1 MSADD
6 VPSPE
11 PVSSD
16 KLQKMNEKEF
26 DQFKQQMDQ
35 QAKKMLAT
43 KKSGEKSED
52 LPGSDIPSLEEFVK
66 QEEKNKKEE
75 EKREKKERKK
85 DRKQQKKGKK
95 REKKM
100 EKKIAKMD
108 KKKLIQKQKEE
119 IKAEKAEKKAAKAR
133 RAAAEGETTKKRSR
147 LATRLHEIIKDSSK
161 LAGDNLEKEQ
171 RNLEKKQRKR
181 EAKARRKMREIARL
195 ELDVKILWQRLERKD
210 KKITQLCAR
219 RDRLS
224 HHVHDF
230 GITDFKLDFRIGEY
244 KRRFNSI
251 KNAVDQLKKIIDR
264 KRMKVEKFAPHLLAE
279 AAKNLACDDLSI
291 ESISTIDFD
300 DNCSIASFDS
310 DSESDAAE
318 ILDIIDL
325 EDCSDS
331 DSESDSD
338 EDDNDDGDDDDDNS
352 CDYDENETEDEQTAK
367 LFMNFCYRSTYDAD
381 KEAEIEVSVAREGV
395 SKPAAHENDRS
406 NVQEILRKAQERLQ
420 KMDECR
426 AADEKERHAGVAE
439 SQSSKSKSSCSGNGK
454 EPASGKPA
462 FRKVFY

>member
-1 MSADD
+1 
-6 VPSPE
+6 
-11 PVSSD
+11 
-16 KLQKMNEKEF
+16 MNEKEC
-26 DQFKQQMDQ
+26 DKFKQRMDQ
-35 QAKKMLAT
+35 QANKMLAT
-43 KKSGEKSED
+43 KKGGEKSED

-66 QEEKNKKEE
+66 QEEQKKKEE

-85 DRKQQKKGKK
+85 DRKQQKKEKK

-100 EKKIAKMD
+100 EKKIAKID
-108 KKKLIQKQKEE
+108 RKKLMQKQKEE
-119 IKAEKAEKKAAKAR
+119 IKAEKAEKKAAKAEK
-133 RAAAEGETTKKRSR
+133 AAAEGETKKRSR
-147 LATRLHEIIKDSSK
+147 LATRLHEMIKDSNK

-171 RNLEKKQRKR
+171 MKLERKQRKQ

-210 KKITQLCAR
+210 KKITQLSAR

-224 HHVHDF
+224 HRVHDYS
-230 GITDFKLDFRIGEY
+230 ITDFKLDFRIGEY

-264 KRMKVEKFAPHLLAE
+264 KRMKVEKLAPHLLAE
-279 AAKNLACDDLSI
+279 AAKKPQNLACDDLSI

-300 DNCSIASFDS
+300 DNCSIASSDS
-310 DSESDAAE
+310 ESESDAAE

-338 EDDNDDGDDDDDNS
+338 EEPDDDNDDDEDDDDDF
-352 CDYDENETEDEQTAK
+352 CDYDENETEDMQIAM
-367 LFMNFCYRSTYDAD
+367 LFMNFCYRSTCDDD
-381 KEAEIEVSVAREGV
+381 KEAEREAPVARETV
-395 SKPAAHENDRS
+395 SKPAARENDRS
-406 NVQEILRKAQERLQ
+406 NVQEVLRKAQERLQ

-426 AADEKERHAGVAE
+426 AAEKERRAGVAG
-439 SQSSKSKSSCSGNGK
+439 SQSGKNKPSCSGNGK

-462 FRKVFY
+462 VRKAFY